1 MKAFEIIIILMPAK
15 MSIKLKEVK
24 EIEMLRNFIG
34 DGSAKNDQNHL

>member
-24 EIEMLRNFIG
+24 EIEMLTNFIG
-34 DGSAKNDQNHL
+34 DGPAKNDQNHL